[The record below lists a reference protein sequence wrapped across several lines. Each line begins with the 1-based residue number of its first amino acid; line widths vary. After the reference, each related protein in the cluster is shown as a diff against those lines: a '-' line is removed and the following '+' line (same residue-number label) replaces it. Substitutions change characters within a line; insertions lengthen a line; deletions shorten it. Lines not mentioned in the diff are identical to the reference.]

1 MTETSPRFVLFML
14 REAAG
19 KDGALMTTLQTGA
32 QTKAKTAAAA
42 PATEPATTAEAAV
55 DPMIAASE
63 RVARVLK
70 MMANPV
76 RLRML
81 CLVGEQERPVGEIA
95 HALGMRE
102 AAASQQLAQLR
113 MESLVLTRKDGQ
125 RVLYRLATPEIY
137 RVLST
142 LREIY
147 CQTC

>member
-1 MTETSPRFVLFML
+1 MTILRAETAKV
-14 REAAG
+14 AAN
-19 KDGALMTTLQTGA
+19 KPEKIE
-32 QTKAKTAAAA
+32 KATDAVAA
-42 PATEPATTAEAAV
+42 

-76 RLRML
+76 RLRIL
-81 CLVGEQERPVGEIA
+81 CLVGESERPVGEIA

-125 RVLYRLATPEIY
+125 RVLYRLASPEIY
-137 RVLST
+137 RVLGT
-142 LREIY
+142 LREIF
-147 CQTC
+147 CQKC

>member
-1 MTETSPRFVLFML
+1 MLEICPRLAPD
-14 REAAG
+14 EGCGTAG
-19 KDGALMTTLQTGA
+19 KDGARMAILPTGERTAAKTGA
-32 QTKAKTAAAA
+32 GASGKGKTAALDYAS
-42 PATEPATTAEAAV
+42 

-76 RLRML
+76 RLRIL
-81 CLVGEQERPVGEIA
+81 CLVGEGERPVGEIA
-95 HALGMRE
+95 HTLGMRE

-113 MESLVLTRKDGQ
+113 MEGLVLTRKEGQ

-147 CQTC
+147 CETC